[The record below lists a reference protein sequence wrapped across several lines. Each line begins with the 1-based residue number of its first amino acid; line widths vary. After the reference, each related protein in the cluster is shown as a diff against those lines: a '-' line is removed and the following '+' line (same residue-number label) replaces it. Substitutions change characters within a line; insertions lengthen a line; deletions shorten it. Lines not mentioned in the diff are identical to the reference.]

1 MMREKFSTS
10 LSPSRHPLNHHNHT
24 PNLPDGKASMIGFS
38 SPASY
43 DDERNGHMEH
53 EASSAIGN
61 TTEHHAESHPLLDE
75 VMTQLIDHRQAF
87 HGFLAKRL
95 GNTAFAEDLLQQC
108 FMKALA
114 NFHSIKEMDRV
125 IPWFYQILRHA
136 LIDYYRSQETDA
148 KRLQAFLDE
157 TATGGTQQVP
167 SLDELQPTICACL
180 DRLISTL
187 KPNYADL
194 IQRIDLSG
202 ESLPSVAK
210 ELQITTNNL
219 TVRLHRARQA
229 LRQALENACGIC
241 SKHGCLNCT
250 CD

>member
-1 MMREKFSTS
+1 M
-10 LSPSRHPLNHHNHT
+10 
-24 PNLPDGKASMIGFS
+24 
-38 SPASY
+38 
-43 DDERNGHMEH
+43 GHESEH
-53 EASSAIGN
+53 IP
-61 TTEHHAESHPLLDE
+61 ESHPLLGE
-75 VMTQLIDHRQAF
+75 VMQELIDHRQAF

-95 GNTAFAEDLLQQC
+95 GNAAFAEDLLQQC

-114 NFHSIKEMDRV
+114 HFHSIKQMDKV

-136 LIDYYRSQETDA
+136 LIDYYRSQETDS
-148 KRLQAFLDE
+148 KRLQAFLDDT
-157 TATGGTQQVP
+157 TALGTHQVP

-180 DRLISTL
+180 DRLVVEL
-187 KPNYADL
+187 KPAYGDL
-194 IQRIDLSG
+194 IRRIDLSG
-202 ESLPSVAK
+202 ESLQVVAK

-229 LRQALENACGIC
+229 LRLSLENACGIC

>member
-1 MMREKFSTS
+1 MKNDATS
-10 LSPSRHPLNHHNHT
+10 ELENESRL
-24 PNLPDGKASMIGFS
+24 LPV
-38 SPASY
+38 
-43 DDERNGHMEH
+43 
-53 EASSAIGN
+53 
-61 TTEHHAESHPLLDE
+61 LDE
-75 VMTQLIDHRQAF
+75 VMAQLLHHRQAF
-87 HGFLAKRL
+87 HAFLTRRL
-95 GNTAFAEDLLQQC
+95 GNAAFAEDLLQQC

-114 NFHSIKEMDRV
+114 HFHSIKKMDRI

-136 LIDYYRSQETDA
+136 LIDYYRSKETDS

-157 TATGGTQQVP
+157 TETLGTHQIP

-180 DRLISTL
+180 DRLVLTL

-194 IQRIDLSG
+194 IRRIDLAG

-210 ELQITTNNL
+210 ELRVTTNNL

-229 LRQALENACGIC
+229 LRQSLEQACGIC

-250 CD
+250 CE

>member
-1 MMREKFSTS
+1 MR
-10 LSPSRHPLNHHNHT
+10 N
-24 PNLPDGKASMIGFS
+24 
-38 SPASY
+38 
-43 DDERNGHMEH
+43 
-53 EASSAIGN
+53 EAISEIGN
-61 TTEHHAESHPLLDE
+61 DAEPHPLLDE
-75 VMTQLIDHRQAF
+75 IIKQLTDHRQAF
-87 HGFLAKRL
+87 HAFLTRRM
-95 GNTAFAEDLLQQC
+95 GNATCAEDLLQLC

-114 NFHSIKEMDRV
+114 HFHSIKQMNKV

-136 LIDYYRSQETDA
+136 LIDYYRAKETDS

-157 TATGGTQQVP
+157 TETLGTHQVP

-180 DRLISTL
+180 DRLVMTL
-187 KPNYADL
+187 KPGYADL
-194 IQRIDLSG
+194 IRRIDLSG
-202 ESLPSVAK
+202 ESLQSVAK

-229 LRQALENACGIC
+229 LRQSLEQACGIC

>member
-1 MMREKFSTS
+1 M
-10 LSPSRHPLNHHNHT
+10 
-24 PNLPDGKASMIGFS
+24 
-38 SPASY
+38 
-43 DDERNGHMEH
+43 GHESEH
-53 EASSAIGN
+53 IP
-61 TTEHHAESHPLLDE
+61 ESHPLLGE
-75 VMTQLIDHRQAF
+75 VMQELIDHRQAF

-95 GNTAFAEDLLQQC
+95 GNAAFAEDLLQQC

-114 NFHSIKEMDRV
+114 HFHSIKQMDKV

-136 LIDYYRSQETDA
+136 LIDYYRSQETDS
-148 KRLQAFLDE
+148 KRLQAFLDDT
-157 TATGGTQQVP
+157 TALGTHQVP

-180 DRLISTL
+180 DRLVVKL
-187 KPNYADL
+187 KPAYADL
-194 IQRIDLSG
+194 IRRIDLSG
-202 ESLPSVAK
+202 ESLQVVAK

-229 LRQALENACGIC
+229 LRLSLENACGIC